1 MRHKAASSARLRVP
15 GGLLAL
21 IVVLALYAFAPA
33 AVPAGPAPRLANP
46 ALANPA
52 LANIAWAQAD
62 LGTSK
67 GHLFDL

>member
-1 MRHKAASSARLRVP
+1 
-15 GGLLAL
+15 
-21 IVVLALYAFAPA
+21 VVLALYAFAPA

-46 ALANPA
+46 ALAN
-52 LANIAWAQAD
+52 IAWAQAD